1 MDMQINSISSYSGA
15 QDPSTLALRDQY
27 LGALSAALRS
37 GDAVSAQQAL
47 LGFVG
52 TGGIV
57 SPSTIYERLKQ
68 ALQSG
73 DKTQMDQL
81 ARDVLNAQDSQE
93 VPQVANPAPLS
104 APVSTS
110 SSDPRHPMTAAAD
123 HTDHALL
130 VAQGLGSII
139 NTSA

>member
-15 QDPSTLALRDQY
+15 QDPSMLALRDQY

-52 TGGIV
+52 TGGVV
-57 SPSTIYERLKQ
+57 SPSTLYERLKQ

-81 ARDVLNAQDSQE
+81 ARDVMNAQDAQQA
-93 VPQVANPAPLS
+93 PQIADPTPIS
-104 APVSTS
+104 APVSTAS
-110 SSDPRHPMTAAAD
+110 TNPQHPATAAAD

>member
-1 MDMQINSISSYSGA
+1 MDMQINSISSYSGV

-57 SPSTIYERLKQ
+57 SPSTLYERLKQ

-81 ARDVLNAQDSQE
+81 ARDVMNAQDAQQA
-93 VPQVANPAPLS
+93 PQVANPTPIS
-104 APVSTS
+104 TPVSS
-110 SSDPRHPMTAAAD
+110 SNADPRHPTTAAAD
-123 HTDHALL
+123 HIDHALL

>member
-1 MDMQINSISSYSGA
+1 MDMQINSISSYSGV

-57 SPSTIYERLKQ
+57 SPSTLYERLKQ

-81 ARDVLNAQDSQE
+81 ARDVMNAQDAQQA
-93 VPQVANPAPLS
+93 PQVVNSVPPS
-104 APVSTS
+104 TPTSTS
-110 SSDPRHPMTAAAD
+110 SSDPKHSVTAAVD
-123 HTDHALL
+123 RIDHALL